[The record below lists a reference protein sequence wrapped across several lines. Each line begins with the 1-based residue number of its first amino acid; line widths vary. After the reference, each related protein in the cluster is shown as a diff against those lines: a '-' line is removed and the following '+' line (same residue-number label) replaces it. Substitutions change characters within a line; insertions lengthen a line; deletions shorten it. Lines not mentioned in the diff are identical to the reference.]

1 MQFQIRALDRQHQV
15 LSLTIEALDEADARA
30 QAAMLAM
37 TPISVQRGRDWWPQ
51 RRSFSFLLFAQ
62 ELHTLVVA
70 GLSVIESLD
79 VLAEKESSPESRAI
93 LARLSQRLRS
103 GDRLS
108 TALAAQTEV
117 FPALFV
123 GIVQA
128 AEGTSDLPR
137 ALGRYIDYQSRLA
150 AVRDKMISAA
160 VYPTVLVVVG
170 GAVSLFLLTYVV
182 PRFASVYQGG
192 GRPLPWA
199 SQLLLSW
206 GAFAGQHAG
215 VLTTVFAAV
224 VAAGAFWLRAQL
236 RSGGIARALSLF
248 PVARSRLRLFEL
260 SRLYL
265 TMGMLL
271 EGGIAAT
278 KALGLCTAIVSPASR
293 AALLHVRANVEEG
306 LPFSESLESAGLS
319 TPVAQR
325 LLRVGERSG
334 QLGTMLTRTANF
346 YEGETTR
353 WIERFTR
360 LFEPVLMA
368 AIGIVIG
375 LIVILLYMPIFDLA
389 GSLQ

>member
-1 MQFQIRALDRQHQV
+1 MQFQIRALDRRQQV
-15 LSLTIEALDEADARA
+15 LSLTFEALDETDARA
-30 QAAMLAM
+30 QAAALAM
-37 TPISVQRGRDWWPQ
+37 TPISVSSGRRWWPQ
-51 RRSFSFLLFAQ
+51 RSSFTLLLFAQ
-62 ELHTLVVA
+62 ELHALVVA

-79 VLAEKESSPESRAI
+79 VLAEKESSPEIRAI
-93 LARLSQRLRS
+93 LARLAQRLRN

-108 TALAAQTEV
+108 TALAAQPEV
-117 FPALFV
+117 FAALFV

-128 AEGTSDLPR
+128 AEGTSNLPR

-150 AVRDKMISAA
+150 AVRDKVISAA

-192 GRPLPWA
+192 GRSLPWA

-206 GAFAGQHAG
+206 GSFAGQHAG
-215 VLTTVFAAV
+215 LLMAVFAAV
-224 VAAGAFWLRAQL
+224 VAVSAFWLRAQL
-236 RSGGIARALSLF
+236 RSGGIGRALSLF
-248 PVARSRLRLFEL
+248 PAVRSRLRLFEL

-278 KALGLCTAIVSPASR
+278 RALGLCTAIVSPASR
-293 AALLHVRANVEEG
+293 AALLHVRASIEAG

-368 AIGIVIG
+368 AIGLVIG
-375 LIVILLYMPIFDLA
+375 LIVILLYMPIFELA